1 MGMLRKVL
9 IVDDHQINRKVL
21 TNILD
26 TNYEILTAENGQIA
40 LEILREQ
47 GKQISAVLLDVVM
60 PVMDGYQV
68 LEQVRQDPVLSTIPI
83 LVTSYKSGDES
94 ELKALNLGARDFVSK
109 PYNPEILKKRLWN
122 LIQMQEATETIDV
135 LEKDSMTGLYTKQV
149 FCRKFYELKQQ
160 NPEKKYDIIA
170 IDIMN
175 LKLVND
181 TYGFMEGTR
190 LIQHMGESIKRQI
203 GDSGGFACRAYADQF
218 FLFVDREAQNEKDI
232 LNHIRADMKAY
243 PMDMKMHARFGVYH
257 VEDGIDVPVSVMC
270 ERAMFSVD
278 SIRGQVQKDI
288 AYYDDSVRTKLLLEQ
303 QISDEMADALTNQEF
318 QVYLQPK
325 YCISTGKMAGAE
337 ALVRWISP
345 KRGFM
350 SPGMFIPLFEK
361 NGFITEL
368 DLYIWDKTAEMI
380 ANWLKEGNKYVPVS
394 VNVSRKDIYRRDLVK
409 NLKKIIKRHGLE
421 PKHLHLE
428 ITESAYTENQDQI
441 IETVNK
447 LKEEGFEIEMDDFG
461 SGYSSLNMLSRLPI
475 DILKLDMKF
484 VQSMCEESKS
494 VSILGSTIQ
503 LAKRI
508 ELKVVAEGVEE
519 EKQYEILRDMD
530 CDMIQGYY
538 FAKPMPEPEFRELL
552 YKD

>member
-1 MGMLRKVL
+1 M
-9 IVDDHQINRKVL
+9 
-21 TNILD
+21 
-26 TNYEILTAENGQIA
+26 
-40 LEILREQ
+40 
-47 GKQISAVLLDVVM
+47 
-60 PVMDGYQV
+60 
-68 LEQVRQDPVLSTIPI
+68 
-83 LVTSYKSGDES
+83 
-94 ELKALNLGARDFVSK
+94 
-109 PYNPEILKKRLWN
+109 
-122 LIQMQEATETIDV
+122 
-135 LEKDSMTGLYTKQV
+135 
-149 FCRKFYELKQQ
+149 
-160 NPEKKYDIIA
+160 
-170 IDIMN
+170 
-175 LKLVND
+175 
-181 TYGFMEGTR
+181 
-190 LIQHMGESIKRQI
+190 
-203 GDSGGFACRAYADQF
+203 
-218 FLFVDREAQNEKDI
+218 
-232 LNHIRADMKAY
+232 
-243 PMDMKMHARFGVYH
+243 
-257 VEDGIDVPVSVMC
+257 
-270 ERAMFSVD
+270 
-278 SIRGQVQKDI
+278 
-288 AYYDDSVRTKLLLEQ
+288 
-303 QISDEMADALTNQEF
+303 
-318 QVYLQPK
+318 
-325 YCISTGKMAGAE
+325 
-337 ALVRWISP
+337 VRWISP